1 MFTFQKISH
10 NKNKSKLLISGM
22 STPKNKIS
30 KSKLAHEERKRSS
43 STKKKRN
50 HDTITGKLQE
60 IVTYHKK

>member
-1 MFTFQKISH
+1 
-10 NKNKSKLLISGM
+10 M